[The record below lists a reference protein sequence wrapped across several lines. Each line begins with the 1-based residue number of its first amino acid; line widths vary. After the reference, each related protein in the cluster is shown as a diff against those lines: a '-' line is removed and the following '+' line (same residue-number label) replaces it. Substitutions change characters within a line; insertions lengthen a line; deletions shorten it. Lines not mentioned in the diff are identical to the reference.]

1 MRLHLPLSILLLA
14 SLLLSSCN
22 FGRPHINGGDQP
34 IMDGWT
40 LEQASE
46 FWLASV
52 LTDDWVAVHNGEGR
66 WMTADEI
73 AKLSKGH
80 VGVDLPTYDS
90 NPMPL
95 MNRTYRQASTGGHIT
110 FRDTLLAGD
119 TLHTIAV
126 AEYEFREPMYFQ
138 TDSLS
143 TTALVQKRGKGILTL
158 YAKRTVRN
166 RETGESYDIPE
177 WKSAVISVYPGG
189 DSLLV
194 SRGRYACDAYVLE

>member
-1 MRLHLPLSILLLA
+1 MRQRLTLSIFFLSALLLT
-14 SLLLSSCN
+14 SCGL
-22 FGRPHINGGDQP
+22 GRPHINGGDQP

-52 LTDDWVAVHNGEGR
+52 LTDDWIAVHNGEGR

-80 VGVDLPTYDS
+80 VGVDLTTYDT
-90 NPMPL
+90 NPVPL
-95 MNRTYRQASTGGHIT
+95 MNRTYRQASTGGYIT

-119 TLHTIAV
+119 TLHTFAV
-126 AEYEFREPMYFQ
+126 AEYAFREPMYFQ